1 MKRLDIS
8 TGELLEAMIDG
19 KLEDWNK
26 LDFKMYLEENGL
38 DNEESLRLLLE
49 EIEKKIEETRDG
61 VFIPVHDRESLAI
74 LRKRVEGKPVDP
86 GHVKHVEELE
96 EEERIM
102 EQSGKKSLYK
112 AMEER
117 GFFNDAH
124 EIAVS
129 TALQDGNMKLLKHY
143 WEEVILGKVLEFRDH
158 VKGML
163 GDEEKPANGD
173 VKEGT
178 GENLLK
184 CELSNRLMALICFYQ
199 GIEIG
204 NKFKGDEILKKFGS
218 NHKEGSRLHDEY
230 QGIENDIDRLGSSGK
245 NRSDLYRIKEFKKVI
260 EYFKSQGEGK
270 IPDRLLADFKLLK
283 ENVEKYRYN
292 K

>member
-8 TGELLEAMIDG
+8 TGELLEAMIAG

-38 DNEESLRLLLE
+38 DNRESLRLLLE

-61 VFIPVHDRESLAI
+61 VFIPEHERESLAI
-74 LRKRVEGKPVDP
+74 LRKRLEGKPVAP
-86 GHVKHVEELE
+86 EYVKHVEELE

-102 EQSGKKSLYK
+102 EQSGKKSLYR

-129 TALQDGNMKLLKHY
+129 TALQDGNMKLLKRY
-143 WEEVILGKVLEFRDH
+143 WEEAVLGKVLEFRDH

-163 GDEEKPANGD
+163 GDEEKPDNGD
-173 VKEGT
+173 MKEGT
-178 GENLLK
+178 GTNLLE
-184 CELSNRLMALICFYQ
+184 CELSNRQMALICYYRKTP
-199 GIEIG
+199 IYTKLKVSEIY
-204 NKFKGDEILKKFGS
+204 KEFGS
-218 NHKEGSRLHDEY
+218 SNERTEKFQSHYS
-230 QGIENDIDRLGSSGK
+230 
-245 NRSDLYRIKEFKKVI
+245 RIKFFANRTGADGTTANSCNIKDFEIVI
-260 EYFKSQGEGK
+260 EYFNKNQGK
-270 IPDRLLADFKLLK
+270 VPDESLADFELLK
-283 ENVEKYRYN
+283 ENVEKYRCN

>member
-8 TGELLEAMIDG
+8 TGELLEAMIAG

-38 DNEESLRLLLE
+38 DNRESLRLLQE

-61 VFIPVHDRESLAI
+61 VFIPEHERESLAI
-74 LRKRVEGKPVDP
+74 LRKRLEGKPVAP
-86 GHVKHVEELE
+86 EYVKHVEELE

-102 EQSGKKSLYK
+102 EQSGKKSLYR

-129 TALQDGNMKLLKHY
+129 TALQAGNMKLLKRY
-143 WEEVILGKVLEFRDH
+143 WEEAVLGKVLEFRDH

-163 GDEEKPANGD
+163 GDEEKPDNGD
-173 VKEGT
+173 MKEGT
-178 GENLLK
+178 GTNLLE
-184 CELSNRLMALICFYQ
+184 CELSNRQMALICYYRKTP
-199 GIEIG
+199 IYTKLKVSEIY
-204 NKFKGDEILKKFGS
+204 KEFGS
-218 NHKEGSRLHDEY
+218 SNERTEKFQSHYS
-230 QGIENDIDRLGSSGK
+230 
-245 NRSDLYRIKEFKKVI
+245 RIKFFANRTGADGTTANSCNIKDFEIVI
-260 EYFKSQGEGK
+260 EYFNKNQGK
-270 IPDRLLADFKLLK
+270 VPDELLADFELLK
-283 ENVEKYRYN
+283 ENVEKYRCN

>member
-8 TGELLEAMIDG
+8 TGELLEAMIAG

-38 DNEESLRLLLE
+38 DNRESLRLLQE

-61 VFIPVHDRESLAI
+61 VFIPEHERESLAI
-74 LRKRVEGKPVDP
+74 LRKRLEGKPVAP
-86 GHVKHVEELE
+86 EYVKHVEELE

-102 EQSGKKSLYK
+102 EQSGKKSLYR

-129 TALQDGNMKLLKHY
+129 TALQDGNMKLLKRY
-143 WEEVILGKVLEFRDH
+143 WEEAVLGKVLEFRDH
-158 VKGML
+158 VRGML
-163 GDEEKPANGD
+163 GDEEERRDGDTKEKP
-173 VKEGT
+173 

-184 CELSNRLMALICFYQ
+184 WVFTNRQMALTCFYQ
-199 GIEIG
+199 GIKIG
-204 NKFKGDEILKKFGS
+204 NEYKGTEILKAFGS
-218 NHKEGSRLHDEY
+218 KNTSGKKLSSVYNQIKTESGRTGAGGSVRSNNHK
-230 QGIENDIDRLGSSGK
+230 IK
-245 NRSDLYRIKEFKKVI
+245 NFEIVI
-260 EYFKSQGEGK
+260 EYFNKNQGK
-270 IPDRLLADFKLLK
+270 VPDGLLADFKKLG
-283 ENVEKYRYN
+283 ER
-292 K
+292 

>member
-8 TGELLEAMIDG
+8 TGELLEALIDG

-74 LRKRVEGKPVDP
+74 LRRRVEGKPVDP

-163 GDEEKPANGD
+163 GDEEKPANGA

-184 CELSNRLMALICFYQ
+184 CELSNKQIALVCFYRK
-199 GIEIG
+199 IPVNNELKALEI
-204 NKFKGDEILKKFGS
+204 FKEFGS
-218 NHKEGSRLHDEY
+218 NNTSGKKLYNVY
-230 QGIENDIDRLGSSGK
+230 QNIENDADRLGSSGK
-245 NRSDLYRIKEFKKVI
+245 DKSDQYKIKDLKKVI
-260 EYFKSQGEGK
+260 AYFNENQGK
-270 IPDRLLADFKLLK
+270 VPDELLADFKLLK

>member
-8 TGELLEAMIDG
+8 TGELLEAMIAG

-38 DNEESLRLLLE
+38 DNRESLRLLQE

-61 VFIPVHDRESLAI
+61 VFIPEHERESLAI
-74 LRKRVEGKPVDP
+74 LRKRLEGKPVAP
-86 GHVKHVEELE
+86 EYVKHVEELE

-102 EQSGKKSLYK
+102 EQSGKKSLYR

-129 TALQDGNMKLLKHY
+129 TALQDGNMKLLKRY
-143 WEEVILGKVLEFRDH
+143 WEEAVLGKVLEFRDH

-163 GDEEKPANGD
+163 GDEEKPDNGD
-173 VKEGT
+173 MKEGT
-178 GENLLK
+178 GTNLLE
-184 CELSNRLMALICFYQ
+184 CELSNRQMALICYYRKTP
-199 GIEIG
+199 IYTKLKVSEIY
-204 NKFKGDEILKKFGS
+204 KEFGS
-218 NHKEGSRLHDEY
+218 SNERTEKFQSHYS
-230 QGIENDIDRLGSSGK
+230 
-245 NRSDLYRIKEFKKVI
+245 RIKFFANRTGADGTTANSCNIKDFEIVI
-260 EYFKSQGEGK
+260 EYFNKNQGK
-270 IPDRLLADFKLLK
+270 VPDELLADFELLK
-283 ENVEKYRYN
+283 ENVEKYRCN

>member
-8 TGELLEAMIDG
+8 TGELLEAMIAG

-38 DNEESLRLLLE
+38 DNRESLRLLLE

-61 VFIPVHDRESLAI
+61 VFIPEHERESLAI
-74 LRKRVEGKPVDP
+74 LRKRLEGKPVAP
-86 GHVKHVEELE
+86 EYVKHVEELE

-102 EQSGKKSLYK
+102 EQSGKKSLYR

-129 TALQDGNMKLLKHY
+129 TALQDGNMKLLKRY
-143 WEEVILGKVLEFRDH
+143 WEEAVLGKVLEFRDH

-163 GDEEKPANGD
+163 GDEEKPDNGD
-173 VKEGT
+173 MKEGT
-178 GENLLK
+178 GTNLLE
-184 CELSNRLMALICFYQ
+184 CELSNRQMALICYYRKTP
-199 GIEIG
+199 IYTKLKVSEIY
-204 NKFKGDEILKKFGS
+204 KEFGS
-218 NHKEGSRLHDEY
+218 SNERTEKFQSHYS
-230 QGIENDIDRLGSSGK
+230 
-245 NRSDLYRIKEFKKVI
+245 RIKFFANRTGADGTTANSCNIKDFEIVI
-260 EYFKSQGEGK
+260 EYFNKNQWK
-270 IPDRLLADFKLLK
+270 VPDELLADFELLK
-283 ENVEKYRYN
+283 ENVEKYRCN

>member
-74 LRKRVEGKPVDP
+74 LRRRVEGKPVDP

-143 WEEVILGKVLEFRDH
+143 WEEVVLCKVLEFRDH

-184 CELSNRLMALICFYQ
+184 CELSNKQIALVCFYRK
-199 GIEIG
+199 IPVNNELKALEI
-204 NKFKGDEILKKFGS
+204 FKEFGS
-218 NHKEGSRLHDEY
+218 NNISGKKLYNVY
-230 QGIENDIDRLGSSGK
+230 QNIENDADRLGSSGK
-245 NRSDLYRIKEFKKVI
+245 DKSDQYKIKDLKKVI
-260 EYFKSQGEGK
+260 AYFNENQGK
-270 IPDRLLADFKLLK
+270 VPDELLADFKLLK

>member
-8 TGELLEAMIDG
+8 TGELLEGMIDG

-74 LRKRVEGKPVDP
+74 LRRRVEGKPVDP

-143 WEEVILGKVLEFRDH
+143 WEEVVLCKVLEFRDH
-158 VKGML
+158 VKGIL

-184 CELSNRLMALICFYQ
+184 CELSNKQIALVCFYRK
-199 GIEIG
+199 IPVNNELKALEI
-204 NKFKGDEILKKFGS
+204 FKEFGS
-218 NHKEGSRLHDEY
+218 NNISGKKLYNVY
-230 QGIENDIDRLGSSGK
+230 QNIENDADRLGSSGK
-245 NRSDLYRIKEFKKVI
+245 DKSDQYKIKDLKKVI
-260 EYFKSQGEGK
+260 AYFNENQGK
-270 IPDRLLADFKLLK
+270 VPDELLADFKLLK

>member
-8 TGELLEAMIDG
+8 TGELLEALIDG

-74 LRKRVEGKPVDP
+74 LRRRVEGKPVDP

-184 CELSNRLMALICFYQ
+184 CELSNKQIALVCFYRK
-199 GIEIG
+199 IPVNNELKALEI
-204 NKFKGDEILKKFGS
+204 FKEFGS
-218 NHKEGSRLHDEY
+218 NNTSGKKLYNVY
-230 QGIENDIDRLGSSGK
+230 QNIENDADRLGSSGK
-245 NRSDLYRIKEFKKVI
+245 DKSDQYKIKDLKKVI
-260 EYFKSQGEGK
+260 AYFNENQGK
-270 IPDRLLADFKLLK
+270 VPDELLADFKLLK

>member
-8 TGELLEAMIDG
+8 TGELLEALIDG

-163 GDEEKPANGD
+163 GDEEKSANGD

-184 CELSNRLMALICFYQ
+184 CELSNKQIALVCFYRK
-199 GIEIG
+199 IPVNNELKALEI
-204 NKFKGDEILKKFGS
+204 FKEFGS
-218 NHKEGSRLHDEY
+218 NNTSGKKLYNVY
-230 QGIENDIDRLGSSGK
+230 QNIENDADRLGSSGK
-245 NRSDLYRIKEFKKVI
+245 DKSDQYKIKDLKKVI
-260 EYFKSQGEGK
+260 AYFNENQGK
-270 IPDRLLADFKLLK
+270 VPDELLADFKLLK

>member
-8 TGELLEAMIDG
+8 TGELLEAMIAG

-38 DNEESLRLLLE
+38 DNRESLRLLLE

-61 VFIPVHDRESLAI
+61 VFIPEHERESLAI
-74 LRKRVEGKPVDP
+74 LRKRLEGKPVAP
-86 GHVKHVEELE
+86 EYVKHVEELE

-102 EQSGKKSLYK
+102 EQSGKKSLYR

-129 TALQDGNMKLLKHY
+129 TALQDGNMKLLKRY
-143 WEEVILGKVLEFRDH
+143 WEEAVLGKVLEFRDH

-163 GDEEKPANGD
+163 VDEEKPDNGD
-173 VKEGT
+173 MKEGT
-178 GENLLK
+178 GTNLLE
-184 CELSNRLMALICFYQ
+184 CELSNRQMALICYYRKTP
-199 GIEIG
+199 IYTKLKVSEIY
-204 NKFKGDEILKKFGS
+204 KEFGS
-218 NHKEGSRLHDEY
+218 SNERTEKFQSHYS
-230 QGIENDIDRLGSSGK
+230 
-245 NRSDLYRIKEFKKVI
+245 RIKFFANRTGADGTTANSCNIKDFEIVI
-260 EYFKSQGEGK
+260 EYFNKNQGK
-270 IPDRLLADFKLLK
+270 VPDELLADFELLK
-283 ENVEKYRYN
+283 ENVEKYRCN

>member
-8 TGELLEAMIDG
+8 TGELLEAMIAG

-38 DNEESLRLLLE
+38 DNRESLRLLLE

-61 VFIPVHDRESLAI
+61 VFIPVHDGESLAI
-74 LRKRVEGKPVDP
+74 LRKRLEGKPVAP
-86 GHVKHVEELE
+86 EYVKHVEELE

-102 EQSGKKSLYK
+102 EQSGKKSLYR

-129 TALQDGNMKLLKHY
+129 TALQDGNMKLLKRY
-143 WEEVILGKVLEFRDH
+143 WEEAVLGKVLEFRDH

-163 GDEEKPANGD
+163 GDEEKPDNGD
-173 VKEGT
+173 MKEGT
-178 GENLLK
+178 GTNLLE
-184 CELSNRLMALICFYQ
+184 CELSNRQMALICYYRKTP
-199 GIEIG
+199 IYTKLKVSEIY
-204 NKFKGDEILKKFGS
+204 KEFGS
-218 NHKEGSRLHDEY
+218 SNERTEKFQSHYS
-230 QGIENDIDRLGSSGK
+230 
-245 NRSDLYRIKEFKKVI
+245 RIKFFANRTGADGTTANSCNIKDFEIVI
-260 EYFKSQGEGK
+260 EYFNKNQGK
-270 IPDRLLADFKLLK
+270 VPDELLADFELLK
-283 ENVEKYRYN
+283 ENVEKYRCN

>member
-8 TGELLEAMIDG
+8 TGELLEALIDG

-74 LRKRVEGKPVDP
+74 LRRRVEGKPVDP

-143 WEEVILGKVLEFRDH
+143 WEEVVLCKVLEFRDH
-158 VKGML
+158 VKGIL

-178 GENLLK
+178 GGNLLK
-184 CELSNRLMALICFYQ
+184 CELTNKQIALVCFYRK
-199 GIEIG
+199 IPVNNELKALEI
-204 NKFKGDEILKKFGS
+204 FKEFGS
-218 NHKEGSRLHDEY
+218 NNISGKKLYNVY
-230 QGIENDIDRLGSSGK
+230 QNIENDADRLGSSGK
-245 NRSDLYRIKEFKKVI
+245 DKSDQYKIKDLKKVI
-260 EYFKSQGEGK
+260 AYFNENQGK
-270 IPDRLLADFKLLK
+270 VPDELLADFKLLK

>member
-8 TGELLEAMIDG
+8 TGELLEAMIAG

-38 DNEESLRLLLE
+38 DNRESLRLLLG

-61 VFIPVHDRESLAI
+61 VFIPEHERESLAI
-74 LRKRVEGKPVDP
+74 LRKRLEGKPVAP
-86 GHVKHVEELE
+86 EYVKHVEELE

-102 EQSGKKSLYK
+102 EQSGKKSLYR

-129 TALQDGNMKLLKHY
+129 TALQDGNMKLLKRY
-143 WEEVILGKVLEFRDH
+143 WEEAVLGKVLEFRDH
-158 VKGML
+158 VRGML
-163 GDEEKPANGD
+163 GDEEERRDGDTKEKP
-173 VKEGT
+173 

-184 CELSNRLMALICFYQ
+184 WVFTNRQMALTCFYQ
-199 GIEIG
+199 GIKIG
-204 NKFKGDEILKKFGS
+204 NEYKGTEILKAFGS
-218 NHKEGSRLHDEY
+218 KNTSGKKLSSVYNQIKTESGRTGAGGSVRSNNHK
-230 QGIENDIDRLGSSGK
+230 IK
-245 NRSDLYRIKEFKKVI
+245 NFEIVI
-260 EYFKSQGEGK
+260 EYFNKNQGK
-270 IPDRLLADFKLLK
+270 VPDGLLADFKKLK
-283 ENVEKYRYN
+283 ENIEKN
-292 K
+292 S

>member
-8 TGELLEAMIDG
+8 TGELLEAMIAG

-38 DNEESLRLLLE
+38 DNRESLRLLLE

-61 VFIPVHDRESLAI
+61 VFIPEHERESLAI
-74 LRKRVEGKPVDP
+74 LRKRLEGKPVAP
-86 GHVKHVEELE
+86 EYVKHVEELE

-102 EQSGKKSLYK
+102 EQSGKKSLYR

-129 TALQDGNMKLLKHY
+129 TALQDGNMKLLKRY
-143 WEEVILGKVLEFRDH
+143 WEEAVLGKVLEFRDH

-163 GDEEKPANGD
+163 GNEEKPDNGD
-173 VKEGT
+173 MKEGT
-178 GENLLK
+178 GTNLLE
-184 CELSNRLMALICFYQ
+184 CELSNRQMALICYYRKTP
-199 GIEIG
+199 IYTKLKVSEIY
-204 NKFKGDEILKKFGS
+204 KEFGS
-218 NHKEGSRLHDEY
+218 SNERTEKFQSHYS
-230 QGIENDIDRLGSSGK
+230 
-245 NRSDLYRIKEFKKVI
+245 RIKFFANRTGADGTTANSCNIKDFEIVI
-260 EYFKSQGEGK
+260 EYFNKNQGK
-270 IPDRLLADFKLLK
+270 VPDELLADFELLK
-283 ENVEKYRYN
+283 ENVEKYRCN

>member
-8 TGELLEAMIDG
+8 TGELLEAMIAG

-38 DNEESLRLLLE
+38 DNRESLRLLLG

-61 VFIPVHDRESLAI
+61 VFIPEHERESLAI
-74 LRKRVEGKPVDP
+74 LRKRLEGKPVAP
-86 GHVKHVEELE
+86 EYVKHVEELE

-102 EQSGKKSLYK
+102 EQSGKKSLYR

-129 TALQDGNMKLLKHY
+129 TALQDGNMKLLKRY
-143 WEEVILGKVLEFRDH
+143 WEEAVLGKVLEFRDH

-163 GDEEKPANGD
+163 GDEEERRDGDTKEKP
-173 VKEGT
+173 

-184 CELSNRLMALICFYQ
+184 WVFTNRQMALTCFYQ
-199 GIEIG
+199 GIKIG
-204 NKFKGDEILKKFGS
+204 NEYKGTEILKAFGS
-218 NHKEGSRLHDEY
+218 KNTSGKKLSSVYNQIKTESGRTGAGGSVRSNNHK
-230 QGIENDIDRLGSSGK
+230 IK
-245 NRSDLYRIKEFKKVI
+245 NFEIVI
-260 EYFKSQGEGK
+260 EYFNKNQGK
-270 IPDRLLADFKLLK
+270 VPDGLLADFKKLK
-283 ENVEKYRYN
+283 ENIEKN
-292 K
+292 S

>member
-8 TGELLEAMIDG
+8 TGELLEAMIAG

-38 DNEESLRLLLE
+38 DNRESLRLLLE

-61 VFIPVHDRESLAI
+61 VFIPEHERESLAI
-74 LRKRVEGKPVDP
+74 LRKRLEGKPVAP
-86 GHVKHVEELE
+86 EYVKHVEELE

-102 EQSGKKSLYK
+102 EQSGKKSLYR

-129 TALQDGNMKLLKHY
+129 TALQDGNMKLLKRY
-143 WEEVILGKVLEFRDH
+143 WEEAVLGKVLEFRDH

-163 GDEEKPANGD
+163 GDEEK
-173 VKEGT
+173 T

-184 CELSNRLMALICFYQ
+184 CKLSNRLMALICFYQ

-204 NKFKGDEILKKFGS
+204 DKFKGDEILKKFGS
-218 NHKEGSRLHDEY
+218 NHRKGSRLHDAY
-230 QGIENDIDRLGSSGK
+230 QDIENDTDRLGASGK
-245 NRSDLYRIKEFKKVI
+245 NQSDLYRIKEFKKVI
-260 EYFKSQGEGK
+260 EYFKSQGEGE
-270 IPDRLLADFKLLK
+270 IPDRLLTDFEMLK
-283 ENVEKYRYN
+283 KNVEKYRCN

>member
-8 TGELLEAMIDG
+8 TGELLEAMIAG

-38 DNEESLRLLLE
+38 DNRESLRLLQE

-61 VFIPVHDRESLAI
+61 VFIPEHERESLAI
-74 LRKRVEGKPVDP
+74 LRKRLEGKPVAP
-86 GHVKHVEELE
+86 EYVKHVEELE

-102 EQSGKKSLYK
+102 EQSGKKSLYR

-129 TALQDGNMKLLKHY
+129 TALQDGNMKLLKRY
-143 WEEVILGKVLEFRDH
+143 WEEAVLGKVLEFRDH
-158 VKGML
+158 VRGML
-163 GDEEKPANGD
+163 GDEEERRDGDTKEKP
-173 VKEGT
+173 

-184 CELSNRLMALICFYQ
+184 WVFTNRQMALTCLSLIH
-199 GIEIG
+199 I
-204 NKFKGDEILKKFGS
+204 
-218 NHKEGSRLHDEY
+218 
-230 QGIENDIDRLGSSGK
+230 
-245 NRSDLYRIKEFKKVI
+245 
-260 EYFKSQGEGK
+260 
-270 IPDRLLADFKLLK
+270 
-283 ENVEKYRYN
+283 
-292 K
+292 

>member
-38 DNEESLRLLLE
+38 DNKESLRLLLE

-74 LRKRVEGKPVDP
+74 LRRRVEGKPVDP
-86 GHVKHVEELE
+86 GHVNHVEELE

-143 WEEVILGKVLEFRDH
+143 WEEVVLCKVLEFRDH
-158 VKGML
+158 VKGIL

-178 GENLLK
+178 GGNLLK
-184 CELSNRLMALICFYQ
+184 CELTNKQIALVCFYRK
-199 GIEIG
+199 IPVNNELKALEI
-204 NKFKGDEILKKFGS
+204 FKEFGS
-218 NHKEGSRLHDEY
+218 NNTSGKKLYNVY
-230 QGIENDIDRLGSSGK
+230 QNIENDADRLGSSGK
-245 NRSDLYRIKEFKKVI
+245 DKSDQYKIKDLKKVI
-260 EYFKSQGEGK
+260 AYFNENQGK
-270 IPDRLLADFKLLK
+270 VPDELLADFKLLK

>member
-38 DNEESLRLLLE
+38 DNKESLRLLLE

-74 LRKRVEGKPVDP
+74 LRRRVEGKPVDP

-143 WEEVILGKVLEFRDH
+143 WEEVVLCKVLEFRDH
-158 VKGML
+158 VKGIL

-184 CELSNRLMALICFYQ
+184 CELSNKQIALVCFYRK
-199 GIEIG
+199 IPVNNELKALEI
-204 NKFKGDEILKKFGS
+204 FKEFGS
-218 NHKEGSRLHDEY
+218 NNISGKKLYNVY
-230 QGIENDIDRLGSSGK
+230 QNIENDADRLGSSGK
-245 NRSDLYRIKEFKKVI
+245 DKSDQYKIKDLKKVI
-260 EYFKSQGEGK
+260 AYFNENQGK
-270 IPDRLLADFKLLK
+270 VPDELLADFKLLK

>member
-8 TGELLEAMIDG
+8 TGELLEAMIAG

-38 DNEESLRLLLE
+38 DNRESLRLLLE

-61 VFIPVHDRESLAI
+61 VFIPEHERESLAI
-74 LRKRVEGKPVDP
+74 LRKRLEGKPVAP
-86 GHVKHVEELE
+86 EYVKHVEELE

-102 EQSGKKSLYK
+102 EQSGKKSLYR

-129 TALQDGNMKLLKHY
+129 TALQDGNMKLLKRY
-143 WEEVILGKVLEFRDH
+143 WEEAVLGKVLEFRDH

-163 GDEEKPANGD
+163 GDEEKPDNGD
-173 VKEGT
+173 MKEGT
-178 GENLLK
+178 GTNLLE
-184 CELSNRLMALICFYQ
+184 CELSNRQMALICYYRKTP
-199 GIEIG
+199 IYTKLKVSEIY
-204 NKFKGDEILKKFGS
+204 KEFGS
-218 NHKEGSRLHDEY
+218 SNERTEKFQSHYS
-230 QGIENDIDRLGSSGK
+230 
-245 NRSDLYRIKEFKKVI
+245 RIKFFANRTGADGTTANRCNIKDFEIVI
-260 EYFKSQGEGK
+260 EYFNKNQGK
-270 IPDRLLADFKLLK
+270 VPDELLADFELLK
-283 ENVEKYRYN
+283 ENVEKYRCN